1 MLTKVK
7 LALEQSQQGVSDD
20 VLNIRVILFSI
31 YSDDENPSSVNIKQ
45 YCDVPIMRTCKHGES
60 NTSVLEDPTLQAG
73 NPVKEK
79 AQVHVKFSNSN
90 NHELLHHQ
98 RSSKSNKEVVSG
110 EIVSLRSTLLG
121 DCKPDKEEE
130 FTRFQDE
137 YEYVSQK
144 HKMIKKIQVKEMM
157 QD

>member
-1 MLTKVK
+1 MLTKVN
-7 LALEQSQQGVSDD
+7 LALEQSQQSVSDD

-31 YSDDENPSSVNIKQ
+31 HSDDENPSSVNIKQ
-45 YCDVPIMRTCKHGES
+45 YCVMRTCKHGES
-60 NTSVLEDPTLQAG
+60 NTFVLECPTLQAG